1 MNAKIVI
8 VLLFLS
14 TLTQSSEEQTS
25 CDSDSDCPI
34 YNVCSNSKC
43 ERKELF
49 PMANA
54 EIGGTFLLIFMAI
67 ISISGG
73 IGGSAIC
80 SALLLSL
87 YRFMPHQAVA
97 LTQSF
102 LFSGTVT
109 AVSLKIRDR
118 HPTRDR
124 PIIYYDFLLQL
135 SCPLVL
141 GVSIGVLVNPAFP
154 GWLILAL
161 LTVVIAIV
169 VALTFR
175 NGLIIFKEEQILRK
189 ELKSS
194 LASERLEA
202 ANLSPEPEGVIS
214 DSSRRENHSSSESN
228 NSPNED
234 EASLSNHQSIENSDP
249 VVVSINSDSD
259 KINSDD
265 NQVLDTRIGKNFQ
278 GGENF
283 DKDRGFKQVA
293 GLSEV
298 ECMMYDKL
306 PEGLRRSI
314 VSIRLDEKKP
324 ISFIHILFFVLMTGF
339 GICFTI
345 FRGTANM
352 KSKVGIGNCS
362 EEFYAMLFFYIFI
375 MLGLSFSI
383 SFYLIRKNR
392 VCESS
397 GYDFDESDIRWSL
410 KNCFF
415 FICMGLLIGILV
427 GIIGF
432 GGFIVSPI
440 LLHLKIDPEIT
451 TLSSLFT
458 IMLTSLSALIQF
470 YIAGITNWK
479 YSLYLIV
486 CAHLGSLVAILVVR
500 KYFLKIR
507 RKSFLVFALVVVFFT
522 SFCIIPTFGIINL
535 IKQREAGEFQLGF
548 KPLCGS

>member
-1 MNAKIVI
+1 MVINTMNAKIVI
-8 VLLFLS
+8 VLIFLT
-14 TLTQSSEEQTS
+14 TLTQSSEEDTS
-25 CDSDSDCPI
+25 CDTDSDCPI
-34 YNVCSNSKC
+34 YNVCSNKEC

-49 PMANA
+49 PMAEA
-54 EIGGTFLLIFMAI
+54 EIGGTILLVFMAI

-102 LFSGTVT
+102 LLSGTTT
-109 AVSLKIRDR
+109 AICLKIRDR

-169 VALTFR
+169 VSLTFR
-175 NGLIIFKEEQILRK
+175 NGLIIFKQEQALRK
-189 ELKSS
+189 ELRES
-194 LASERLEA
+194 LASARSEEE
-202 ANLSPEPEGVIS
+202 NLSPQPEGVVS
-214 DSSRRENHSSSESN
+214 DESQRENHSSSEN
-228 NSPNED
+228 NSSPNED
-234 EASLSNHQSIENSDP
+234 EPPSNSNQISEDIEQ
-249 VVVSINSDSD
+249 VVVSLSSENEKIIGSD
-259 KINSDD
+259 
-265 NQVLDTRIGKNFQ
+265 QALETRIGQNDQ
-278 GGENF
+278 
-283 DKDRGFKQVA
+283 DKIYSKDTNLRQA
-293 GLSEV
+293 TGLAEAES
-298 ECMMYDKL
+298 MRYDKL

-324 ISFIHILFFVLMTGF
+324 ISFIHILFFVLMTGL

-362 EEFYAMLFFYIFI
+362 GEFYAMLFFYIFI

-397 GYDFDESDIRWSL
+397 GYDFDD
-410 KNCFF
+410 
-415 FICMGLLIGILV
+415 
-427 GIIGF
+427 
-432 GGFIVSPI
+432 
-440 LLHLKIDPEIT
+440 
-451 TLSSLFT
+451 
-458 IMLTSLSALIQF
+458 
-470 YIAGITNWK
+470 
-479 YSLYLIV
+479 
-486 CAHLGSLVAILVVR
+486 
-500 KYFLKIR
+500 
-507 RKSFLVFALVVVFFT
+507 
-522 SFCIIPTFGIINL
+522 
-535 IKQREAGEFQLGF
+535 
-548 KPLCGS
+548 

>member
-8 VLLFLS
+8 VLIFLT
-14 TLTQSSEEQTS
+14 TLTQSSEEDTS
-25 CDSDSDCPI
+25 CDTDSDCPI
-34 YNVCSNSKC
+34 YNVCSNKEC

-49 PMANA
+49 PMAEA
-54 EIGGTFLLIFMAI
+54 EIGGTILLVFMAI

-102 LFSGTVT
+102 LLSGTTT
-109 AVSLKIRDR
+109 AICLKIRDR

-169 VALTFR
+169 VSLTFR
-175 NGLIIFKEEQILRK
+175 NGLIIFKQEQALRK
-189 ELKSS
+189 ELRES
-194 LASERLEA
+194 LASARSEEE
-202 ANLSPEPEGVIS
+202 NLSPQPEGVVS
-214 DSSRRENHSSSESN
+214 DESQRENHSSSEN
-228 NSPNED
+228 NSSPNED
-234 EASLSNHQSIENSDP
+234 EPPSNSNQISEDIEQ
-249 VVVSINSDSD
+249 VVVSLSSENEKIIGSD
-259 KINSDD
+259 
-265 NQVLDTRIGKNFQ
+265 QALETRIGQNDQ
-278 GGENF
+278 
-283 DKDRGFKQVA
+283 DKIYSKDTNLRQA
-293 GLSEV
+293 TGLAEAES
-298 ECMMYDKL
+298 MRYDKL

-324 ISFIHILFFVLMTGF
+324 ISFIHILFFVLMTGL

-362 EEFYAMLFFYIFI
+362 GEFYAMLFFYIFI

-410 KNCFF
+410 KNCCF
-415 FICMGLLIGILV
+415 FICMGMLIGVLV

-458 IMLTSLSALIQF
+458 IMLTSCSALIQF

-479 YSLYLIV
+479 YSLYLMI
-486 CAHLGSLVAILVVR
+486 CAHIGSLIAILVVR
-500 KYFLKIR
+500 KYFLRIR
-507 RKSFLVFALVVVFFT
+507 RKSFLVFALVLIFFS
-522 SFCIIPTFGIINL
+522 SFCIIPSFGIRNL
-535 IKQREAGEFQLGF
+535 IAQRKAGEFQLGF
-548 KPLCGS
+548 KSLCGS